1 MGFTI
6 DIDTGGTF
14 TDGFICRGDQ
24 VETVKVPTT
33 PHDLTVCFLEC
44 VKAGAERFGLPL
56 EDLLH
61 DTEIVRFSNTIGT
74 NTIIQRDG
82 AKIGL
87 IMTKGRENLAPV
99 GEAPGKAPLVA
110 ADMVVGL
117 AEEVSPAGEVVTAPS
132 EAEALQAAQTLIDQG
147 ARCLVVALANSDA
160 NPANERLVQAAIK
173 REYPRDFLGSLP
185 VFLSSNISPRAGEQ
199 ERVNAAVISGYIHPK
214 LVRLLYKAG
223 EDLRRRLYHKSLFI
237 GHNNG
242 AVARV
247 AKTRA
252 INTYNSGPTG
262 GLMGARLMA
271 DLYGTSD
278 LISADMG
285 GTSFDLGYVHRGTA
299 SYSVRPSVEGFPVNL
314 PMLSIRAIG
323 AGGGSIAHIEDG
335 RLEVGPQS
343 AGALPGPV
351 AFDLGGTEPTVT
363 DADVVLGIL
372 DPDFFLGGGMKLRPD
387 KARAAIEEKLAK
399 PLGVSVEEA
408 ALLVKETVDRNM
420 GLETK
425 ALREEVAPEG
435 EPLLLVFG
443 GAGPSHCCGVAEVA
457 GLKKILLTPVA
468 SVFSAFGAS
477 TMDVGHIYY
486 RRAESLF
493 GDTDFS
499 QFVSAAVADMR
510 REAERDLRGEGFS
523 LDDGRVGLD
532 LFVKPNGGGCELKVA
547 VEPDFF
553 ESAQKTAGAEASVR
567 AALADAGS
575 SVNGG
580 PLTITTLSLSCSAP
594 IPHYSLPSSALGS
607 CAADAA
613 RKGSRVVVLRR
624 GAGAEQV
631 PVYDMA
637 ALTAGH
643 VIGGP
648 AVVESKDTT
657 ALVPF
662 GWRLSVD
669 GYRNCVLE
677 EV

>member
-1 MGFTI
+1 MIRTEQL
-6 DIDTGGTF
+6 
-14 TDGFICRGDQ
+14 R
-24 VETVKVPTT
+24 KVY
-33 PHDLTVCFLEC
+33 
-44 VKAGAERFGLPL
+44 R
-56 EDLLH
+56 
-61 DTEIVRFSNTIGT
+61 
-74 NTIIQRDG
+74 
-82 AKIGL
+82 
-87 IMTKGRENLAPV
+87 V
-99 GEAPGKAPLVA
+99 GKEK
-110 ADMVVGL
+110 
-117 AEEVSPAGEVVTAPS
+117 
-132 EAEALQAAQTLIDQG
+132 
-147 ARCLVVALANSDA
+147 VVALANSDA

-387 KARAAIEEKLAK
+387 KARAAMGPDQIL
-399 PLGVSVEEA
+399 LGNIDPV
-408 ALLVKETVDRNM
+408 RI
-420 GLETK
+420 
-425 ALREEVAPEG
+425 LRGAAPE
-435 EPLLLVFG
+435 
-443 GAGPSHCCGVAEVA
+443 
-457 GLKKILLTPVA
+457 T
-468 SVFSAFGAS
+468 
-477 TMDVGHIYY
+477 
-486 RRAESLF
+486 
-493 GDTDFS
+493 
-499 QFVSAAVADMR
+499 
-510 REAERDLRGEGFS
+510 
-523 LDDGRVGLD
+523 
-532 LFVKPNGGGCELKVA
+532 
-547 VEPDFF
+547 
-553 ESAQKTAGAEASVR
+553 VR
-567 AALADAGS
+567 AAIAQCHQQTRPRYI
-575 SVNGG
+575 V
-580 PLTITTLSLSCSAP
+580 
-594 IPHYSLPSSALGS
+594 
-607 CAADAA
+607 
-613 RKGSRVVVLRR
+613 
-624 GAGAEQV
+624 GAGCEV
-631 PVYDMA
+631 PRATPEANLRV
-637 ALTAGH
+637 LTDYARSTM
-643 VIGGP
+643 P
-648 AVVESKDTT
+648 
-657 ALVPF
+657 
-662 GWRLSVD
+662 
-669 GYRNCVLE
+669 
-677 EV
+677 